1 MKQPWKDLS
10 NVFCYSGWALSSLSK
25 LLKWHDPDI
34 LAWVDKKTWL
44 AADYK
49 KAKTKKSWSAKGKQK
64 NDEAQIKEDGC

>member
-1 MKQPWKDLS
+1 MKQPLKDLS

-34 LAWVDKKTWL
+34 LAWIDKKTWL
-44 AADYK
+44 AADLKK
-49 KAKTKKSWSAKGKQK
+49 KAKTTKGKQK